1 MKRIKTSIFLIL
13 TVLAGAYIFFEAPNL
28 NPLYSDGAFFW
39 AALITAYVV
48 AFSLMKFGEITFNGF
63 SMPNQGDKPRNPFR
77 YNSFRRF
84 PRWIKFVIAIPWIY
98 FVGMII
104 VSSVFFNWK
113 AYRDQLGEPE
123 IKKFTSEVQA
133 IDISQVPVVDQ
144 KLAYNL
150 ANKKLGERPSL
161 GSQTTPG
168 EPTIQMVDGELVWV
182 VPLHHSGLFKWLFN
196 MQGTPG
202 YIKIS
207 ATNANK
213 IDYVE
218 GYKIKYHPNS
228 YLLNDL
234 KRHVRFTKGWVTG
247 ITDYSFELDDTGK
260 PFWVVSTYRNKR
272 FFSLPEATGVI
283 TVDATTGA
291 TEKYKLPDVPEW
303 IDRVQPEDFIVNQIN
318 NRGKYVKGIFNFSN
332 KDKYMSSEGHNIV
345 YNGGNNYLFTGLT
358 SVGADESAM
367 GFVMVDMVTKEVIQ
381 YQMSGATET
390 AAQRSAMGKVQ
401 DLGYR
406 ATFPIIINISSTP
419 TYFMTLKDAEGLVK
433 QYAFV
438 SIQNYNIVGTGES
451 MRDAI
456 KDYNK
461 SLRNNGGSSGLI
473 SQSNE
478 NQTIKGNVLRIAQ
491 ETNQDITVYK
501 FMIDTQP
508 KTIFIAESSVSD
520 SLALTNVGDSVEF
533 TFVTSDD
540 ITKMVS
546 MFDNI
551 TLGVMG
557 DDVGDYVDEMDEEK
571 IEDATDDEPED
582 EEMNADEQIEN
593 VA

>member
-1 MKRIKTSIFLIL
+1 MKKFRASIFIIL
-13 TVLAGAYIFFEAPNL
+13 TVLAGVYVFFEAPNL
-28 NPLYSDGAFFW
+28 NPLYPDGAFFW
-39 AALITAYVV
+39 AALITIYTV
-48 AFSLMKFGEITFNGF
+48 AFALMKFGEIRFNGF
-63 SMPNQGDKPRNPFR
+63 NTSTQGGKPQNPFG
-77 YNSFRRF
+77 YNATKKF
-84 PRWIKFVIAIPWIY
+84 PKWVKFAIAVPWLYI
-98 FVGMII
+98 GLMLII
-104 VSSVFFNWK
+104 SSVFFNWK

-144 KLAYNL
+144 MLAYNL
-150 ANKKLGERPSL
+150 ASKKLGERPSL

-168 EPTIQMVDGELVWV
+168 EPTIQMVNGELVWV

-196 MQGTPG
+196 MEGTPG

-207 ATNANK
+207 ATNPND

-234 KRHVRFTKGWVTG
+234 HRHVRFTKGLFTG

-260 PFWVVSTYRNKR
+260 PYWVVSTYKNER
-272 FFSLPEATGVI
+272 FFALPEATGAI
-283 TVDATTGA
+283 IVDATTGE
-291 TEKYKLPDVPEW
+291 TKSYKIADIPEW
-303 IDRVQPEDFIVNQIN
+303 IDRVQPEEFIVRQIN

-332 KDKYMSSEGHNIV
+332 KDKYRSSEGHNIV

-358 SVGADESAM
+358 SVGSDESAM
-367 GFVMVDMVTKEVIQ
+367 GFIMVDMVTKRAIQ

-401 DLGYR
+401 DLGYN

-419 TYFMTLKDAEGLVK
+419 TYFMTLKDDEGLVK

-438 SIQNYNIVGTGES
+438 SIVNYNIVGTGES
-451 MRDAI
+451 MVDAI

-461 SLRNNGGSSGLI
+461 ALRNNGGSSGLI
-473 SQSNE
+473 SQTNE
-478 NQTIKGNVLRIAQ
+478 VKTLSGKVLRIAQ

-501 FMIDTQP
+501 FMLDSDP
-508 KTIFIAESSVSD
+508 NTIFVAESSVND
-520 SLALTNVGDSVEF
+520 SLALTKDGDTVDISF
-533 TFVTSDD
+533 ITSND

-546 MFDNI
+546 KFENKTLNVQGNAVAENSEEVADNNE
-551 TLGVMG
+551 TTT
-557 DDVGDYVDEMDEEK
+557 DEETQVITEQPEN
-571 IEDATDDEPED
+571 IE
-582 EEMNADEQIEN
+582 Q
-593 VA
+593 